1 MLNLFGP
8 LATMSVCQVQVTLI
22 SLVSIPVL
30 VFVTVG
36 TNRCLLILTDLVL
49 IVLKVSR
56 LRVTRNGFTLGL
68 VWPWDWSGCWFLRL
82 LVLSKFE
89 FLVACACLGL
99 GLATLATFFWAYFSV
114 LGLVSVWALILQF
127 CDARSAS
134 LLITSYFGI
143 SGVSDERCLL
153 DC

>member
-68 VWPWDWSGCWFLRL
+68 VWP
-82 LVLSKFE
+82 
-89 FLVACACLGL
+89 
-99 GLATLATFFWAYFSV
+99 
-114 LGLVSVWALILQF
+114 
-127 CDARSAS
+127 
-134 LLITSYFGI
+134 
-143 SGVSDERCLL
+143 
-153 DC
+153 